1 MSKVKQILKNLGVSN
16 EVLDLTKNVHRP
28 KKFNTVKENI
38 PMVANYNLMADLLY
52 LPEDSKKYKY
62 LLVVT
67 DLANNHFDVAPLIE
81 RSPKTVLDAMLHMFK
96 TSDYIKKPYASIST
110 DSGSEFKDVFDAWC
124 KQNKSSIR

>member
-16 EVLDLTKNVHRP
+16 EVLELTNNVHRP
-28 KKFNTVKENI
+28 KKFNSVKENI

-67 DLANNHFDVAPLIE
+67 DLANNRFDVAPLIE

-96 TSDYIKKPYASIST
+96 TSHYIKNHML
-110 DSGSEFKDVFDAWC
+110 V
-124 KQNKSSIR
+124 